1 MSAGVETTL
10 LTAVSDLS
18 SAHELPSITR
28 IVRVAARALTGADG
42 VTFVLKEQGHC
53 FYADEDAISPL
64 WKGRRF
70 PLQTCISG
78 WVMRHRTAVAIRDIY
93 QDDRIPHDAYRPTFV
108 KSMLMVPVRAE
119 DPVAAI
125 GAYWASEHLA
135 TEGELR
141 TLASLARAASLALV
155 NVRLWSD
162 LTSALEREQQARVDA
177 ERARQVAEQANQL
190 KDQFLATVS
199 HELRTPLN
207 VMQGWLWQLD
217 RGMPAAER
225 YKVAVNTLQRNTA
238 LQARLVE
245 DLLDVSRAVSGS
257 LSLELQ
263 PMDVSWAV
271 RGAVSSCEPEAL
283 QKGLAVTCDIESSL
297 PLVRADSERVGQI
310 VGNLLSNAVKF
321 TPSGG
326 SIAVRVESGPAVVS
340 LTVRDSGVGIP
351 ADFLPFVFDR
361 FRQAEADR
369 TRRFGGLG
377 IGLTIVQQL
386 VALHGGTV
394 SASSDGPNLGT
405 SVRVELP
412 IHRTHSSVPAEPTEA
427 RAV

>member
-1 MSAGVETTL
+1 MDAGVETTL
-10 LTAVSDLS
+10 LGAVSDLS
-18 SAHELPSITR
+18 SARDLASVTR
-28 IVRVAARALTGADG
+28 VVRVAARTLTGADG
-42 VTFVLKEQGHC
+42 VTFVLKEQEHC

-70 PLQTCISG
+70 PLDTCISG
-78 WVMRHRTAVAIRDIY
+78 WVMRHRTPAVIRDIY

-108 KSMLMVPVRAE
+108 KSLLMVPVRTE

-125 GAYWASEHLA
+125 GAYWASERQA
-135 TEGELR
+135 TEDELR
-141 TLASLARAASLALV
+141 VLASLARAASLALV
-155 NVRLWSD
+155 NVQLWSD
-162 LTSALEREQQARVDA
+162 LTSALAREQQARVDA
-177 ERARQVAEQANQL
+177 ERAQQVAEQANQL

-217 RGMPAAER
+217 RGVPAPDR
-225 YKVAVNTLQRNTA
+225 YKVAVSTLQRNTA
-238 LQARLVE
+238 IQARLVE
-245 DLLDVSRAVSGS
+245 DLLDVSRAVSGR
-257 LSLELQ
+257 LSLDLQ
-263 PMDVSWAV
+263 PVDVSWAV
-271 RGAVSSCEPEAL
+271 RGAVTSCEADAMK
-283 QKGLAVTCDIESSL
+283 KGLAVTCAIQSPL

-310 VGNLLSNAVKF
+310 MRNLLSNAIKF
-321 TPSGG
+321 TPAGG
-326 SIAVRVESGPAVVS
+326 SIDVRVEAGPTMVT
-340 LTVRDSGVGIP
+340 LTVRDSGVGIS

-394 SASSDGPNLGT
+394 SASSAGANRGT
-405 SVRVELP
+405 SVRVQLP
-412 IHRTHSSVPAEPTEA
+412 IHGAQASGSLEPQEA
-427 RAV
+427 RAL